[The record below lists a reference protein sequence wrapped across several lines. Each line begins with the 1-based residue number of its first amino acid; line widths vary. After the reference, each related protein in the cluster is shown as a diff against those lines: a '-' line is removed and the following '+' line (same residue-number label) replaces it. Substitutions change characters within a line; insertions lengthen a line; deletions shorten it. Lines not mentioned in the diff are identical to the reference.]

1 MISAL
6 VYCFTDRQMRVYLTE
21 IVMGFV
27 FLKKRKVFWYNA
39 LRKYML
45 NANPAEIKS
54 QCHGHKKKRGDFSNL
69 SRIISAEQIY
79 NFNYIC

>member
-1 MISAL
+1 
-6 VYCFTDRQMRVYLTE
+6 
-21 IVMGFV
+21 
-27 FLKKRKVFWYNA
+27 
-39 LRKYML
+39 ML

-79 NFNYIC
+79 NFNYICKMRTFQSDIHIFSVALITFYLNSTKS